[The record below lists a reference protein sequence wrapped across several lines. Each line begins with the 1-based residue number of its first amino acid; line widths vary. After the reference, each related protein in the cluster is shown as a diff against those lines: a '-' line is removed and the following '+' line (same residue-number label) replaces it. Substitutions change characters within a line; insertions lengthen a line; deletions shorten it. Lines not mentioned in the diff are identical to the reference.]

1 MYILIYYQITLKKK
15 KKKQQHITSF
25 LKIICIKL

>member
-15 KKKQQHITSF
+15 KQQQHITSF

>member
-1 MYILIYYQITLKKK
+1 MYILIYYQITFKKK
-15 KKKQQHITSF
+15 KQQQQHITSF

>member
-1 MYILIYYQITLKKK
+1 MYILIYYQITLK